1 MTMCWPLNSAE
12 DRAHNIVSTPN
23 AMFASENS
31 GQPSL
36 SSVPV
41 ARSNRVPGTEI
52 SSDSAGSLE
61 SANELDVPPERLF
74 RNLAAAATRFTS
86 REQGRDPPRL
96 RPVAGNGPQ
105 PPRGRHFRKTV

>member
-61 SANELDVPPERLF
+61 SANELDVPPERLC
-74 RNLAAAATRFTS
+74 RNWRRQLRGSHHANKAVTRLGCGPLLGT
-86 REQGRDPPRL
+86 GRSL
-96 RPVAGNGPQ
+96 RGD
-105 PPRGRHFRKTV
+105 